1 MKNIFVSA
9 VITVFSML
17 VIPLVSLADTHK
29 EAVETSVGNG
39 NIIYE
44 KGKINT
50 DNYKVFKVLK
60 DGNIYELE
68 AKEYIFGVVAAEMPA
83 LYENEAIKAQAVAAY
98 TFACYRKDGNTNKD
112 YDITA
117 DAETAQCYI
126 TREEAN
132 AKWGEKADEYTAK
145 IENCINEVEGQL
157 LTYEGTAIF
166 AAYHAISSSKTN
178 SCYDVWGK
186 DLPYLKS
193 VNSDGD
199 KLAEKYLSEL
209 TLSGE
214 ELTEKLKSISTNQCE
229 IEKCFSDI
237 ALTDSGYVKSI
248 TYRGKKVSGS
258 EISKLLGLRSG
269 NFEVS
274 YADGTF
280 TFKVKGYGHGVGMSQ
295 NGANCMAKQGSNY
308 QEILMHYYSGAVLQ
322 KN

>member
-17 VIPLVSLADTHK
+17 VIPLVSLADTHSK
-29 EAVETSVGNG
+29 AIETAVVNG

-44 KGKINT
+44 ESKINT

-60 DGNIYELE
+60 DGNICELE
-68 AKEYIFGVVAAEMPA
+68 AKEYLFGVVAAEIPA
-83 LYENEAIKAQAVAAY
+83 LYENEAIKAQTVATY
-98 TFACYRKDGNTNKD
+98 TFACYRKDLNRDKD

-145 IENCINEVEGQL
+145 IENCINEVEDQL
-157 LTYEGTAIF
+157 LTYKGKPIF
-166 AAYHAISSSKTN
+166 AAYHAISSGKTN

-193 VNSDGD
+193 VDSEGD

-214 ELTEKLKSISTNQCE
+214 ELTEKLKSISSAECE
-229 IEKCFSDI
+229 FENCFSDI
-237 ALTDSGYVKSI
+237 VLTDNGYVKSI
-248 TYRGKKVSGS
+248 VYRGEKTNGS

-274 YADGTF
+274 YADGIF

-308 QEILMHYYSGAVLQ
+308 EEILMHYYSGAVLQ